1 MAYIEAKNIHKTF
14 GKGDAAVHALRGASL
29 SVDKGE
35 MVAVMGKSGSG
46 KSTLLNIL
54 GGLMTMDEGEL
65 RVGGKK
71 VDFRKKKYLLN
82 YRRREVGFVVQ
93 YFALIDDM
101 NVYKNVSLPLRY
113 QGIPGAK
120 IRQRTTKMLC
130 NFVKAD
136 GVAQSFIDKKG
147 GISAGDMVP
156 DARMPVL
163 KSLCRSGNEA
173 DAVRLSGS
181 DIDIANDDI
190 IAHSNLT
197 FRPSYQ
203 IKNLFCAFS
212 EDHSFFCQRD
222 LAGAFCPADEKLFAQ
237 FFFQIFNLGGKR
249 GLGKMQGLGRVY
261 DTLLSC
267 DSQKIIQDT

>member
-29 SVDKGE
+29 SADKGE

-113 QGIPGAK
+113 QGIPRAK
-120 IRQRTTKMLC
+120 IRQRTQKMLR
-130 NFVKAD
+130 NL
-136 GVAQSFIDKKG
+136 
-147 GISAGDMVP
+147 GIEE
-156 DARMPVL
+156 
-163 KSLCRSGNEA
+163 KSKSYPGE
-173 DAVRLSGS
+173 LSGGQQQRAA
-181 DIDIANDDI
+181 IARALVKNAKI
-190 IAHSNLT
+190 IL
-197 FRPSYQ
+197 
-203 IKNLFCAFS
+203 
-212 EDHSFFCQRD
+212 
-222 LAGAFCPADEKLFAQ
+222 ADEPTGALDEDTGNDVMKLFQ
-237 FFFQIFNLGGKR
+237 RL
-249 GLGKMQGLGRVY
+249 KMKNRVIIIVTHDSKVAEY
-261 DTLLSC
+261 C
-267 DSQKIIQDT
+267 DRIVYLKDGANV

>member
-29 SVDKGE
+29 SADKGE

-113 QGIPGAK
+113 QGISRAK
-120 IRQRTTKMLC
+120 IRQRTTKMLR
-130 NFVKAD
+130 NLGIEEKAKAYP
-136 GVAQSFIDKKG
+136 G
-147 GISAGDMVP
+147 
-156 DARMPVL
+156 
-163 KSLCRSGNEA
+163 E
-173 DAVRLSGS
+173 LSGGQQQRAA
-181 DIDIANDDI
+181 IARALVKNAKI
-190 IAHSNLT
+190 IL
-197 FRPSYQ
+197 
-203 IKNLFCAFS
+203 
-212 EDHSFFCQRD
+212 
-222 LAGAFCPADEKLFAQ
+222 ADEPTGALDEDTGNDVMKLFQ
-237 FFFQIFNLGGKR
+237 RL
-249 GLGKMQGLGRVY
+249 KMKNRAIIIVTHDSKVAEYCDRIVY
-261 DTLLSC
+261 LRDGANV
-267 DSQKIIQDT
+267 

>member
-1 MAYIEAKNIHKTF
+1 MAYIEANNIHKTF

-65 RVGGKK
+65 RVGGKQ

-113 QGIPGAK
+113 QGIPRAK
-120 IRQRTTKMLC
+120 IKQRTTKMLR
-130 NFVKAD
+130 NLGIEEKAKAYP
-136 GVAQSFIDKKG
+136 G
-147 GISAGDMVP
+147 
-156 DARMPVL
+156 
-163 KSLCRSGNEA
+163 E
-173 DAVRLSGS
+173 LSGGQQQRAA
-181 DIDIANDDI
+181 IARALVKNAKI
-190 IAHSNLT
+190 IL
-197 FRPSYQ
+197 
-203 IKNLFCAFS
+203 
-212 EDHSFFCQRD
+212 
-222 LAGAFCPADEKLFAQ
+222 ADEPTGALDEDTGNDVMKLFQ
-237 FFFQIFNLGGKR
+237 RL
-249 GLGKMQGLGRVY
+249 KMKDRAIIIVTHDSKVAEYCDRIVY
-261 DTLLSC
+261 LRDGANV
-267 DSQKIIQDT
+267 

>member
-1 MAYIEAKNIHKTF
+1 MAYIEANNIHKTF

-65 RVGGKK
+65 YVGGKK

-113 QGIPGAK
+113 QGIPRAK
-120 IRQRTTKMLC
+120 IKQRTTKMLRHLGIEE
-130 NFVKAD
+130 KAK
-136 GVAQSFIDKKG
+136 AYPS
-147 GISAGDMVP
+147 
-156 DARMPVL
+156 
-163 KSLCRSGNEA
+163 E
-173 DAVRLSGS
+173 LSGGQQQRAA
-181 DIDIANDDI
+181 IARALVKNARI
-190 IAHSNLT
+190 IL
-197 FRPSYQ
+197 
-203 IKNLFCAFS
+203 
-212 EDHSFFCQRD
+212 
-222 LAGAFCPADEKLFAQ
+222 ADEPTGALDEGTGDDVMKLFQRLKKKDRA
-237 FFFQIFNLGGKR
+237 IIIVTHDNKVAEYCD
-249 GLGKMQGLGRVY
+249 RVLY
-261 DTLLSC
+261 LRDGMNARRNM
-267 DSQKIIQDT
+267 

>member
-29 SVDKGE
+29 SADKGE

-101 NVYKNVSLPLRY
+101 NIYKNVSLPLRY
-113 QGIPGAK
+113 QGIPRAK
-120 IRQRTTKMLC
+120 IRQRTQKMLR
-130 NFVKAD
+130 NLGIEEKA
-136 GVAQSFIDKKG
+136 
-147 GISAGDMVP
+147 
-156 DARMPVL
+156 
-163 KSLCRSGNEA
+163 KSYPGE
-173 DAVRLSGS
+173 LSGGQQQRAA
-181 DIDIANDDI
+181 IARALVKNAKI
-190 IAHSNLT
+190 IL
-197 FRPSYQ
+197 
-203 IKNLFCAFS
+203 
-212 EDHSFFCQRD
+212 
-222 LAGAFCPADEKLFAQ
+222 ADEPTGALDEDTGNDVMKLFQ
-237 FFFQIFNLGGKR
+237 RL
-249 GLGKMQGLGRVY
+249 KMKDRAIIIVTHDSKVAEYCDRIVY
-261 DTLLSC
+261 LRDGANV
-267 DSQKIIQDT
+267 

>member
-35 MVAVMGKSGSG
+35 RVAVMGKSGSG

-113 QGIPGAK
+113 QGIPRAK
-120 IRQRTTKMLC
+120 IRQRTTKMLR
-130 NFVKAD
+130 NLGIEEKA
-136 GVAQSFIDKKG
+136 
-147 GISAGDMVP
+147 
-156 DARMPVL
+156 
-163 KSLCRSGNEA
+163 KSYPGE
-173 DAVRLSGS
+173 LSGGQQQRAA
-181 DIDIANDDI
+181 IARALVKNAKI
-190 IAHSNLT
+190 IL
-197 FRPSYQ
+197 
-203 IKNLFCAFS
+203 
-212 EDHSFFCQRD
+212 
-222 LAGAFCPADEKLFAQ
+222 ADEPTGALDEDTGNDVMKLFQ
-237 FFFQIFNLGGKR
+237 RL
-249 GLGKMQGLGRVY
+249 KMKDRAIIIVTHDSKVAEYCDRIVY
-261 DTLLSC
+261 LRDGADISE
-267 DSQKIIQDT
+267 

>member
-29 SVDKGE
+29 SADKGE

-101 NVYKNVSLPLRY
+101 NIYKNVSLPLRY
-113 QGIPGAK
+113 QGIPRAK
-120 IRQRTTKMLC
+120 IRQRTTKMLR
-130 NFVKAD
+130 NLGIEEKAKAYP
-136 GVAQSFIDKKG
+136 G
-147 GISAGDMVP
+147 
-156 DARMPVL
+156 
-163 KSLCRSGNEA
+163 E
-173 DAVRLSGS
+173 LSGGQQQRAA
-181 DIDIANDDI
+181 IARALVKNAKI
-190 IAHSNLT
+190 IL
-197 FRPSYQ
+197 
-203 IKNLFCAFS
+203 
-212 EDHSFFCQRD
+212 
-222 LAGAFCPADEKLFAQ
+222 ADEPTGALDEDTGNDVMKLFQ
-237 FFFQIFNLGGKR
+237 RL
-249 GLGKMQGLGRVY
+249 KMKDRAIIIVTHDSKVAEYCDRIVY
-261 DTLLSC
+261 LKDGANV
-267 DSQKIIQDT
+267 

>member
-101 NVYKNVSLPLRY
+101 NIYKNVSLPLRY
-113 QGIPGAK
+113 QGIPRAK
-120 IRQRTTKMLC
+120 IRQRTTKMLR
-130 NFVKAD
+130 NLGIEEKAKAYP
-136 GVAQSFIDKKG
+136 G
-147 GISAGDMVP
+147 
-156 DARMPVL
+156 
-163 KSLCRSGNEA
+163 E
-173 DAVRLSGS
+173 LSGGQQQRAA
-181 DIDIANDDI
+181 IARALVKNAKI
-190 IAHSNLT
+190 IL
-197 FRPSYQ
+197 
-203 IKNLFCAFS
+203 
-212 EDHSFFCQRD
+212 
-222 LAGAFCPADEKLFAQ
+222 ADEPTGALDEDTGNDVMKLFQ
-237 FFFQIFNLGGKR
+237 RL
-249 GLGKMQGLGRVY
+249 KMKDRAIIIVTHDSKVAEYCDRIVY
-261 DTLLSC
+261 LKDGANV
-267 DSQKIIQDT
+267 

>member
-29 SVDKGE
+29 SVYKGE

-101 NVYKNVSLPLRY
+101 NIYKNVSLPLRY
-113 QGIPGAK
+113 QGIPRAK
-120 IRQRTTKMLC
+120 IRQRTTKMLR
-130 NFVKAD
+130 NLGIEEKA
-136 GVAQSFIDKKG
+136 
-147 GISAGDMVP
+147 
-156 DARMPVL
+156 
-163 KSLCRSGNEA
+163 KSYPGE
-173 DAVRLSGS
+173 LSGGQQQRAA
-181 DIDIANDDI
+181 IARALVKNAKI
-190 IAHSNLT
+190 IL
-197 FRPSYQ
+197 
-203 IKNLFCAFS
+203 
-212 EDHSFFCQRD
+212 
-222 LAGAFCPADEKLFAQ
+222 ADEPTGALDEDTGNDVMKLFQ
-237 FFFQIFNLGGKR
+237 RL
-249 GLGKMQGLGRVY
+249 KMKDRAIIIVTHDSKVAEYCDRIVY
-261 DTLLSC
+261 LKDGANV
-267 DSQKIIQDT
+267 

>member
-120 IRQRTTKMLC
+120 IRQRTTKMLR
-130 NFVKAD
+130 NLGIEEKAKSYPGELSGGQQQRAAIARALVKNAKIILADEPTGALDEDTGNDVMKLFQRLKMKNRAIIIVTHDSKVAEYCDRTIYLRD
-136 GVAQSFIDKKG
+136 GVQ
-147 GISAGDMVP
+147 V
-156 DARMPVL
+156 
-163 KSLCRSGNEA
+163 
-173 DAVRLSGS
+173 
-181 DIDIANDDI
+181 
-190 IAHSNLT
+190 
-197 FRPSYQ
+197 
-203 IKNLFCAFS
+203 
-212 EDHSFFCQRD
+212 
-222 LAGAFCPADEKLFAQ
+222 
-237 FFFQIFNLGGKR
+237 
-249 GLGKMQGLGRVY
+249 
-261 DTLLSC
+261 
-267 DSQKIIQDT
+267 

>member
-1 MAYIEAKNIHKTF
+1 MAYIEANNIHKTF

-101 NVYKNVSLPLRY
+101 NIYKNVSLPLRY
-113 QGIPGAK
+113 QGIPRAK
-120 IRQRTTKMLC
+120 IRQRTQKMLR
-130 NFVKAD
+130 NLGIEEKA
-136 GVAQSFIDKKG
+136 
-147 GISAGDMVP
+147 
-156 DARMPVL
+156 
-163 KSLCRSGNEA
+163 KSYPGK
-173 DAVRLSGS
+173 LSGG
-181 DIDIANDDI
+181 
-190 IAHSNLT
+190 
-197 FRPSYQ
+197 
-203 IKNLFCAFS
+203 
-212 EDHSFFCQRD
+212 QRGHGD
-222 LAGAFCPADEKLFAQ
+222 QQYAGGLQA
-237 FFFQIFNLGGKR
+237 GKIHV
-249 GLGKMQGLGRVY
+249 GEVVL
-261 DTLLSC
+261 
-267 DSQKIIQDT
+267 QKVL

>member
-29 SVDKGE
+29 SADKGE

-113 QGIPGAK
+113 QGIPRAK
-120 IRQRTTKMLC
+120 IKQRTTKMLR
-130 NFVKAD
+130 NLGIEEKAKAYP
-136 GVAQSFIDKKG
+136 G
-147 GISAGDMVP
+147 
-156 DARMPVL
+156 
-163 KSLCRSGNEA
+163 E
-173 DAVRLSGS
+173 LSGGQQQRAA
-181 DIDIANDDI
+181 IARALVKNAKI
-190 IAHSNLT
+190 IL
-197 FRPSYQ
+197 
-203 IKNLFCAFS
+203 
-212 EDHSFFCQRD
+212 
-222 LAGAFCPADEKLFAQ
+222 ADEPTGALDEDTGNDVMKLFQ
-237 FFFQIFNLGGKR
+237 RL
-249 GLGKMQGLGRVY
+249 KMKDRAIIIVTHDSKVAEYCDRIVY
-261 DTLLSC
+261 LRDGANV
-267 DSQKIIQDT
+267 

>member
-113 QGIPGAK
+113 QGIPRAK
-120 IRQRTTKMLC
+120 IRQRTKKMLR
-130 NFVKAD
+130 NLGIEEKA
-136 GVAQSFIDKKG
+136 
-147 GISAGDMVP
+147 
-156 DARMPVL
+156 
-163 KSLCRSGNEA
+163 KSYPGE
-173 DAVRLSGS
+173 LSGGQQQRAA
-181 DIDIANDDI
+181 IARALVKNAKI
-190 IAHSNLT
+190 IL
-197 FRPSYQ
+197 
-203 IKNLFCAFS
+203 
-212 EDHSFFCQRD
+212 
-222 LAGAFCPADEKLFAQ
+222 ADEPTGALDEDTGNDVMKLFQ
-237 FFFQIFNLGGKR
+237 RL
-249 GLGKMQGLGRVY
+249 KMKDRAIIIVTHDSKVAEYCDRIVY
-261 DTLLSC
+261 LRDGANV
-267 DSQKIIQDT
+267 

>member
-101 NVYKNVSLPLRY
+101 NVYKNVFLPLRY
-113 QGIPGAK
+113 QGIPRAK
-120 IRQRTTKMLC
+120 IRQRTTKMLR
-130 NFVKAD
+130 NLGIEEKA
-136 GVAQSFIDKKG
+136 
-147 GISAGDMVP
+147 
-156 DARMPVL
+156 
-163 KSLCRSGNEA
+163 KSYPGE
-173 DAVRLSGS
+173 LSGGQQQRAA
-181 DIDIANDDI
+181 IARALVKNAKIILDDEPTGALDEDTGNDVM
-190 IAHSNLT
+190 
-197 FRPSYQ
+197 
-203 IKNLFCAFS
+203 
-212 EDHSFFCQRD
+212 
-222 LAGAFCPADEKLFAQ
+222 KLFQ
-237 FFFQIFNLGGKR
+237 RL
-249 GLGKMQGLGRVY
+249 KMKDRAIIIVTHDSKVAEYCDRIVY
-261 DTLLSC
+261 LRDGADISE
-267 DSQKIIQDT
+267 

>member
-29 SVDKGE
+29 SADKGE

-113 QGIPGAK
+113 QGIPRAK
-120 IRQRTTKMLC
+120 IRQRTTKMLR
-130 NFVKAD
+130 NLGIEEKA
-136 GVAQSFIDKKG
+136 
-147 GISAGDMVP
+147 
-156 DARMPVL
+156 
-163 KSLCRSGNEA
+163 KSYPGE
-173 DAVRLSGS
+173 LSGGQQQRAA
-181 DIDIANDDI
+181 IARALVKNAKI
-190 IAHSNLT
+190 IL
-197 FRPSYQ
+197 
-203 IKNLFCAFS
+203 
-212 EDHSFFCQRD
+212 
-222 LAGAFCPADEKLFAQ
+222 ADEPTGALDEDTGNDVMKLFQ
-237 FFFQIFNLGGKR
+237 RL
-249 GLGKMQGLGRVY
+249 KMKNRVIIIVTHDSKVAEY
-261 DTLLSC
+261 C
-267 DSQKIIQDT
+267 DRIVYLKDGANV

>member
-14 GKGDAAVHALRGASL
+14 GKWDAAVHALRGASL

-101 NVYKNVSLPLRY
+101 NIYKNVSLPLRY
-113 QGIPGAK
+113 QGIPRAK
-120 IRQRTTKMLC
+120 IRQRTQKMLR
-130 NFVKAD
+130 NLGIEEKA
-136 GVAQSFIDKKG
+136 
-147 GISAGDMVP
+147 
-156 DARMPVL
+156 
-163 KSLCRSGNEA
+163 KSYPGE
-173 DAVRLSGS
+173 LSGGQQQRAA
-181 DIDIANDDI
+181 IARALVKNAKI
-190 IAHSNLT
+190 IL
-197 FRPSYQ
+197 
-203 IKNLFCAFS
+203 
-212 EDHSFFCQRD
+212 
-222 LAGAFCPADEKLFAQ
+222 ADEPTGALDEDTGNDVMKLFQ
-237 FFFQIFNLGGKR
+237 RL
-249 GLGKMQGLGRVY
+249 KMKDRAIIIVTHDSKVAEYCDRIVY
-261 DTLLSC
+261 LRDGANV
-267 DSQKIIQDT
+267 

>member
-1 MAYIEAKNIHKTF
+1 MAYIEANNIHKTF

-101 NVYKNVSLPLRY
+101 NIYKNVSLPLRY
-113 QGIPGAK
+113 QGIPRAK
-120 IRQRTTKMLC
+120 IRQRTTKMLR
-130 NFVKAD
+130 NLGIEEKA
-136 GVAQSFIDKKG
+136 
-147 GISAGDMVP
+147 
-156 DARMPVL
+156 
-163 KSLCRSGNEA
+163 KSYPGE
-173 DAVRLSGS
+173 LSGGQQQRAA
-181 DIDIANDDI
+181 IARALVKNAKI
-190 IAHSNLT
+190 IL
-197 FRPSYQ
+197 
-203 IKNLFCAFS
+203 
-212 EDHSFFCQRD
+212 
-222 LAGAFCPADEKLFAQ
+222 ADEPTGALDEDTGNDVMKLFQ
-237 FFFQIFNLGGKR
+237 RL
-249 GLGKMQGLGRVY
+249 KMKDRAIIIVTHDSKVAEYCDRIVY
-261 DTLLSC
+261 LRDGANV
-267 DSQKIIQDT
+267 

>member
-65 RVGGKK
+65 YVGGKK

-113 QGIPGAK
+113 QGIPRAK
-120 IRQRTTKMLC
+120 IKQRTTKMLRHLGIEE
-130 NFVKAD
+130 KAK
-136 GVAQSFIDKKG
+136 AYPS
-147 GISAGDMVP
+147 
-156 DARMPVL
+156 
-163 KSLCRSGNEA
+163 E
-173 DAVRLSGS
+173 LSGGQQQRAA
-181 DIDIANDDI
+181 IARALVKNARI
-190 IAHSNLT
+190 IL
-197 FRPSYQ
+197 
-203 IKNLFCAFS
+203 
-212 EDHSFFCQRD
+212 
-222 LAGAFCPADEKLFAQ
+222 ADEPTGALDEGTGDDVMKLFQRLKKKDRA
-237 FFFQIFNLGGKR
+237 IIIVTHDNKVAEYCD
-249 GLGKMQGLGRVY
+249 RVVY
-261 DTLLSC
+261 LRDGMNARRNM
-267 DSQKIIQDT
+267 